1 MLNLLKFIIPGL
13 MLMFSLSSC
22 KKENN
27 GIPYVVVDLYVYT
40 TDPNFV
46 NLNAVGG
53 WVYITGGSRGIL
65 VYRSSNTDFMA
76 YERHC
81 PFEPDNTCG
90 RVEVDSSNIIIKDPC
105 CGSEFLITDGLVTK
119 GPASLAL
126 TRYQTSFD
134 GSVLHIYN

>member
-1 MLNLLKFIIPGL
+1 MRYLLKFIIPGL
-13 MLMFSLSSC
+13 MLVLALWSC
-22 KKENN
+22 KKDNN
-27 GIPYVVVDLYVYT
+27 GIPYVAVDLYVYT
-40 TDPNFV
+40 SDPNFV

-90 RVEVDSSNIIIKDPC
+90 RVEVDSSNIIVKDPC
-105 CGSEFLITDGLVTK
+105 CGSEFVITDGTVTK
-119 GPASLAL
+119 GPASMAL
-126 TRYQTSFD
+126 TRYQTTFD